1 MTPKESC
8 EIEISRFFKRY
19 FTFTSSPDP
28 DDLYNLL
35 CSLCSS
41 FEKYEIATNKKI
53 GKDNKRYLSLKALR
67 NFYLHH
73 SELLNSSKGI
83 KSSDMGNVR
92 AEVSLLCL
100 LPLEII
106 ERIINDTKQEQTK
119 KYIRE
124 TFIFYNNYVDIYPA
138 IFNFAVDLYFL
149 ASEAS
154 LDISGDS
161 YTEMTTS
168 INYEKQNN
176 FPHYI
181 TGKIIPLTGI
191 SANDYIDKHIIDMEK
206 RLKEERGFTLS
217 TVRHSKLENT
227 PLEQFKSLSNADK
240 KFIYKDLIATKAID
254 IHDDHLGKHFTE
266 NRPLTPIEQLVLH
279 SFLTRK

>member
-1 MTPKESC
+1 
-8 EIEISRFFKRY
+8 
-19 FTFTSSPDP
+19 
-28 DDLYNLL
+28 
-35 CSLCSS
+35 
-41 FEKYEIATNKKI
+41 
-53 GKDNKRYLSLKALR
+53 
-67 NFYLHH
+67 
-73 SELLNSSKGI
+73 
-83 KSSDMGNVR
+83 MGNVR

-149 ASEAS
+149 ASEAN

-266 NRPLTPIEQLVLH
+266 NRPLTPIEKLVLH

>member
-41 FEKYEIATNKKI
+41 FEKYEIATSKKI
-53 GKDNKRYLSLKALR
+53 EKDNKRYLSLKALR

-149 ASEAS
+149 ASEAN

-266 NRPLTPIEQLVLH
+266 NRPLTPIEKLVLH